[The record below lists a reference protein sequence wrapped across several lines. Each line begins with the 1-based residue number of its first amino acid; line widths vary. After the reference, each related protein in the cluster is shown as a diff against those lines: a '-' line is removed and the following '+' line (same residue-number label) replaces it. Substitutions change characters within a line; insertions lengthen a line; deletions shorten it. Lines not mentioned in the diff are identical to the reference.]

1 MALQD
6 PAGAVPEPD
15 AAGRIVLTET
25 KTVAAGAAIGLL
37 VACGMAVL
45 SVWFFASLWAG
56 TLAPGWYLWL
66 RVIAWIGLIFLPAI
80 PWMLLNLLYLR
91 RLVIDDGGITDRM
104 GGRVRHMAWGEI
116 RRIERAGGGDQPLR
130 RPANDDRCA
139 KRRGTDDRLAP
150 RLRRGTGGAGRVP
163 VGTAQPSLRR
173 RPGRDGSDHD
183 AGAATQ
189 VSAGRGGIA
198 GPAGDRRRGD
208 QVCCHKALTWR
219 TTAHP
224 GSPPA
229 RPAGAPPRPSAICSS
244 G

>member
-56 TLAPGWYLWL
+56 TLAPGWYLRL

-116 RRIERAGGGDQPLR
+116 RRIDVREVAIDRSGGRQTMTDVQSAAGRTIAWLPVFGVAPVALAEYLSAR
-130 RPANDDRCA
+130 RSQVC
-139 KRRGTDDRLAP
+139 
-150 RLRRGTGGAGRVP
+150 GGALGVTDRTTTP
-163 VGTAQPSLRR
+163 ARR
-173 RPGRDGSDHD
+173 RRYRLVAAGSL
-183 AGAATQ
+183 
-189 VSAGRGGIA
+189 
-198 GPAGDRRRGD
+198 
-208 QVCCHKALTWR
+208 ALL
-219 TTAHP
+219 
-224 GSPPA
+224 
-229 RPAGAPPRPSAICSS
+229 AIVAVAIRYVAIRH
-244 G
+244 

>member
-116 RRIERAGGGDQPLR
+116 RRINVREVAINRSGGRQTMTDVQSAAGRTIAWLPVFGVAPVALAEYLSAR
-130 RPANDDRCA
+130 RSQVC
-139 KRRGTDDRLAP
+139 
-150 RLRRGTGGAGRVP
+150 GGALGVTDRTTTP
-163 VGTAQPSLRR
+163 ARR
-173 RPGRDGSDHD
+173 RRYRLVAAGSL
-183 AGAATQ
+183 
-189 VSAGRGGIA
+189 
-198 GPAGDRRRGD
+198 
-208 QVCCHKALTWR
+208 ALL
-219 TTAHP
+219 
-224 GSPPA
+224 
-229 RPAGAPPRPSAICSS
+229 AIVAVAIRYVAIRH
-244 G
+244 